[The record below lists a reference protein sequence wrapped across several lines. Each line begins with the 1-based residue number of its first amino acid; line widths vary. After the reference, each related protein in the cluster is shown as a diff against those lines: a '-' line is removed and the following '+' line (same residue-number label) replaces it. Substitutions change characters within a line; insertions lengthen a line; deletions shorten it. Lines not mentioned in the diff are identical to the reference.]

1 MNKENGVKLEKPKE
15 EPQEEFP
22 RNEMGYKTWFENN
35 SEGGSV
41 AVQNSN
47 EIKQGDDANKNEGKE
62 EIKNEKHDDGYADW
76 FLRHSKEKVIINKKP
91 EEIKT
96 DFNVQRYEGD
106 YQTWFE
112 NHSKI
117 TSNKI

>member
-1 MNKENGVKLEKPKE
+1 MFKKTEENQQQIEGRYNEVNNEENKDEYGNWFLRHSMNKENGVKLEKPKE
-15 EPQEEFP
+15 EQQEEFP

-62 EIKNEKHDDGYADW
+62 K
-76 FLRHSKEKVIINKKP
+76 
-91 EEIKT
+91 
-96 DFNVQRYEGD
+96 
-106 YQTWFE
+106 
-112 NHSKI
+112 
-117 TSNKI
+117 